1 MLLLVM
7 TGFCATYVKSLSLIV
22 QPLAPTVPSWIL
34 GALFAA
40 LVSGVV
46 IPGGLL
52 SVVRSD
58 VVSFVTTL
66 LLLPLLLII
75 GLRHSGSLGGLAAIF
90 PGGPARRRSDRAM
103 GAPRTPVLVRDDTGR
118 PHP

>member
-66 LLLPLLLII
+66 LLPPLFTHHRPAAQRLSGRTRGNLSGRTSASSIRS
-75 GLRHSGSLGGLAAIF
+75 GNGRTPHSRSGS
-90 PGGPARRRSDRAM
+90 
-103 GAPRTPVLVRDDTGR
+103 
-118 PHP
+118 